1 MGKMKS
7 ELLSILESDF
17 NLHDQYWLDQL
28 LNHHYEPIGEIH
40 EKDLPVFQHQQLTF
54 PLNRGETIQC

>member
-1 MGKMKS
+1 MKVKEQYFS
-7 ELLSILESDF
+7 DLE
-17 NLHDQYWLDQL
+17 NNPVLHEQYWLNQL

-40 EKDLPVFQHQQLTF
+40 EKDLPIFQHQRCTF

>member
-1 MGKMKS
+1 MKVQ
-7 ELLSILESDF
+7 EQYFSDIE
-17 NLHDQYWLDQL
+17 NNPVLHEQYWLNQM

-40 EKDLPVFQHQQLTF
+40 EKDLPVFQHQRFTF